1 MFQKNTEGR
10 VARILLLAEGFW
22 SFGSG
27 LFLPIFAIF
36 SEKVGGDIT
45 DAGIAAAIFLFATST
60 LEIFVG
66 RFLDKFKEKWFL
78 VVDYFMESLIFLGYF
93 FVDNKWELF
102 ALQLFLGI
110 ANAIGDPSWESL
122 YGRHAPKRHSG
133 KHWAFS
139 HLYIGYASALGILLG
154 CILVSYFGFGIV
166 FILGS
171 IFSFIAAI
179 VTMFKIKN

>member
-1 MFQKNTEGR
+1 MFKKNNS
-10 VARILLLAEGFW
+10 VARVLLLAEEFW

-36 SEKVGGDIT
+36 SEQIGGDIT

-66 RFLDKFKEKWFL
+66 PMLDKFKEKWFL
-78 VVDYFMESLIFLGYF
+78 VADYVLEAIIFLGYF

-110 ANAIGDPSWESL
+110 ANAIGDPAWESL
-122 YGRHAPKRHSG
+122 YSRYAPEKRSG

-154 CILVSYFGFGIV
+154 SILVNYLGFKMV
-166 FILGS
+166 FLLGS
-171 IFSFIAAI
+171 LFSLISAI
-179 VTMFKIKN
+179 ITAIKIKNVD